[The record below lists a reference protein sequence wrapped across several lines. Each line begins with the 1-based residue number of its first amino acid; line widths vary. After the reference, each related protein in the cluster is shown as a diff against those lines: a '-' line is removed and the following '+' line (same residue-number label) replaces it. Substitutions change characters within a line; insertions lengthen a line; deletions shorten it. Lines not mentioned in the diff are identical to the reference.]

1 MAGSRIRGI
10 KLEIGGDTTKL
21 DKALGATNRE
31 LATTQRNLKDVE
43 RLLKLDPGNTE
54 LLAQKQRL
62 LAQAADETKN
72 KLNTLRQAAEGADQ
86 ALERGQAYEAKYTPL
101 KEAIS
106 QVTDEL
112 NGLEKRAESV
122 EANFQSGKLPA
133 EEYEAFWK
141 TVKETE
147 DRLKDLKKAKQD
159 LQKEFDGTKLNQ
171 EQFESLQREII
182 QTEKDLQSLE
192 DQMDSTGGFMSG
204 LSSKL
209 GSLSDGAGKVH
220 DVMQP
225 VTNTI
230 LGVGAAA
237 IATVPAT
244 ESLRAGLGN
253 IRENAQNA
261 GIGLETATDAMRQMN
276 IVSGDLDGAIEATN
290 NLLNAGFTESNLQK
304 AVENLAGAYIKF
316 PETFKFESLADSLQE
331 TLATGEAAGQFAE
344 LLDRLGIGAENFNA
358 QMAILPSEVER
369 QNYALELLA
378 STGLSQV
385 YEGWKQNN
393 QGLAQGRDATLQL
406 QLSMARL
413 AESLQPIVTGV
424 TQVATA
430 FLDWFNALPQ
440 GAQVAIGIIALLVAS
455 ISPIAGIISAIGVA
469 STVSSVAFS
478 KWALIIA
485 AVVLALAALAAIIA
499 IIIGKGDEMND
510 TISNVVGSM
519 SSSKGSGISG
529 GTGIPSTPSASSL
542 SDFPHFASGG
552 VFAPNNP
559 MLGVLGDNPREVE
572 IAAPRSAM
580 QDAFL
585 DALDQR
591 SVGAAS
597 KVNVSVRF
605 TGSLSQLGRLLQ
617 PVVTVETARQGPS
630 FAR

>member
-1 MAGSRIRGI
+1 MAGARIRGI
-10 KLEIGGDTTKL
+10 TLEIGGDTTKL

-72 KLNTLRQAAEGADQ
+72 KLNTLQQAAEGADK
-86 ALERGQAYEAKYTPL
+86 ALERGQAYEAKYAPL

-106 QVTDEL
+106 KVTDEL
-112 NGLEKRAESV
+112 SGLEKRAESV
-122 EANFQSGKLPA
+122 ENNFQSGKLPA

-182 QTEKDLQSLE
+182 QTEKDLKSLE
-192 DQMDSTGGFMSG
+192 DQIDSTGGFMSR

-209 GSLSDGAGKVH
+209 GSISDGAGKVH

-225 VTNTI
+225 VTTTI

-276 IVSGDLDGAIEATN
+276 MVSGDLDGAIEATN

-331 TLATGEAAGQFAE
+331 TLATGEATGQFAE

-369 QNYALELLA
+369 QNYALGLLA

-393 QGLAQGRDATLQL
+393 QELAQGRDATLQL
-406 QLSMARL
+406 QMSMARL

-430 FLDWFNALPQ
+430 FLDWFNGLPQ

-499 IIIGKGDEMND
+499 VIVGKGDEMND

-519 SSSKGSGISG
+519 SGSSGSVSPN
-529 GTGIPSTPSASSL
+529 GTGNPSSPSAASL

-591 SVGAAS
+591 SVGATS

-630 FAR
+630 FAK

>member
-393 QGLAQGRDATLQL
+393 QELAQGRDATLQL

-559 MLGVLGDNPREVE
+559 LLGVLGDNPREVE

-597 KVNVSVRF
+597 KFNVNIRF
-605 TGSLSQLGRLLQ
+605 TGSLAQLGRLLQ

>member
-1 MAGSRIRGI
+1 MAGARIRGI
-10 KLEIGGDTTKL
+10 TLEIGGDTTKL

-31 LATTQRNLKDVE
+31 LAETQRNLKDVE

-106 QVTDEL
+106 QVTNEL

-209 GSLSDGAGKVH
+209 GSISDGAGKVH

-225 VTNTI
+225 VTTTI

-276 IVSGDLDGAIEATN
+276 MVSGDLDGAIEATN

-358 QMAILPSEVER
+358 QMATLPSEVER

-385 YEGWKQNN
+385 YEGWKQSN
-393 QGLAQGRDATLQL
+393 QELAQGRDATLQL

-510 TISNVVGSM
+510 TISNVTGS
-519 SSSKGSGISG
+519 ISG
-529 GTGIPSTPSASSL
+529 SSGNIPQNGPGNQPSPSIASL

>member
-1 MAGSRIRGI
+1 MAGARIRGI
-10 KLEIGGDTTKL
+10 TLEIGGDTTKL

-72 KLNTLRQAAEGADQ
+72 KLNTLQQAAEGADK
-86 ALERGQAYEAKYTPL
+86 ALERGQAYEAKYAPL

-106 QVTDEL
+106 KVTDEL
-112 NGLEKRAESV
+112 SGLEKRAESV
-122 EANFQSGKLPA
+122 ENNFQSGKLPA

-182 QTEKDLQSLE
+182 QTEKDLKSLE
-192 DQMDSTGGFMSG
+192 DQIDSTGGFMSR

-209 GSLSDGAGKVH
+209 GSISDGAGKVH

-225 VTNTI
+225 VTTTI

-276 IVSGDLDGAIEATN
+276 MVSGDLDGAIEATN

-369 QNYALELLA
+369 QNYALGLLA

-393 QGLAQGRDATLQL
+393 QELAQGRDATLQL

-529 GTGIPSTPSASSL
+529 GTGIPSTPSAASL

-605 TGSLSQLGRLLQ
+605 TGSLAQLGRLLQ

>member
-1 MAGSRIRGI
+1 MAGARIRGI
-10 KLEIGGDTTKL
+10 TLEIGGDTTKL

-31 LATTQRNLKDVE
+31 LAETQRNLKDVE

-106 QVTDEL
+106 KVTDEL

-122 EANFQSGKLPA
+122 ENNFQSGKLPA

-182 QTEKDLQSLE
+182 QTEKDLKSLE
-192 DQMDSTGGFMSG
+192 DQIDSTGGFMSR

-209 GSLSDGAGKVH
+209 GSISDGSGKVH

-225 VTNTI
+225 VTKTI

-237 IATVPAT
+237 IATLPAT

-276 IVSGDLDGAIEATN
+276 MVSGDLDGAIEATN
-290 NLLNAGFTESNLQK
+290 NLLNAGFTESNLQR

-331 TLATGEAAGQFAE
+331 TLATGEATGQFGE

-358 QMAILPSEVER
+358 QMALLPDEVER
-369 QNYALELLA
+369 QNYALSLLA

-393 QGLAQGRDATLQL
+393 QELAQGRDATLQL

-529 GTGIPSTPSASSL
+529 GTGIPSTPSAASL

-591 SVGAAS
+591 SVGTAS
-597 KVNVSVRF
+597 KTNVNIRF
-605 TGSLSQLGRLLQ
+605 SGSLAQLGRLLQ

>member
-1 MAGSRIRGI
+1 MAGARIRGI
-10 KLEIGGDTTKL
+10 TLEIGGDTTKL

-31 LATTQRNLKDVE
+31 LAETQRNLKDVE

-72 KLNTLRQAAEGADQ
+72 KLNILQQAAEGADK
-86 ALERGQAYEAKYTPL
+86 ALERGQAYEAKYAPL

-106 QVTDEL
+106 KVTDEL
-112 NGLEKRAESV
+112 SGLEKRAESV
-122 EANFQSGKLPA
+122 ENNFQSGKLPT

-182 QTEKDLQSLE
+182 QTEKDLKSLE
-192 DQMDSTGGFMSG
+192 DQIDSTGGFMSR

-209 GSLSDGAGKVH
+209 GSISDGAGKVH

-225 VTNTI
+225 VTTTI

-276 IVSGDLDGAIEATN
+276 MVSGDLDGAIEATN

-393 QGLAQGRDATLQL
+393 QELAQGRDATLQL

-529 GTGIPSTPSASSL
+529 GTGIPSTPSAASL

>member
-1 MAGSRIRGI
+1 MSR
-10 KLEIGGDTTKL
+10 L
-21 DKALGATNRE
+21 TNR
-31 LATTQRNLKDVE
+31 DF
-43 RLLKLDPGNTE
+43 
-54 LLAQKQRL
+54 
-62 LAQAADETKN
+62 
-72 KLNTLRQAAEGADQ
+72 
-86 ALERGQAYEAKYTPL
+86 L
-101 KEAIS
+101 KE
-106 QVTDEL
+106 TDFT
-112 NGLEKRAESV
+112 S
-122 EANFQSGKLPA
+122 
-133 EEYEAFWK
+133 
-141 TVKETE
+141 E
-147 DRLKDLKKAKQD
+147 DLIYLLDLAAALKKAKQD

-182 QTEKDLQSLE
+182 QTEKDLKSLE
-192 DQMDSTGGFMSG
+192 DQIDSTGGFMSR

-209 GSLSDGAGKVH
+209 DSISDGAGKVH

-225 VTNTI
+225 VTTTI

-261 GIGLETATDAMRQMN
+261 GIGLETATDAIRQMN
-276 IVSGDLDGAIEATN
+276 MVSGDLDGAIEATN

-393 QGLAQGRDATLQL
+393 QELAQGRDATLQL

-529 GTGIPSTPSASSL
+529 GTGIPSTPSAASL

-597 KVNVSVRF
+597 KVNVNIRF

>member
-10 KLEIGGDTTKL
+10 TLEIGGDTTKL

-72 KLNTLRQAAEGADQ
+72 KLNTLQQAAEGADK
-86 ALERGQAYEAKYTPL
+86 ALERGQAYEAKYAPL

-106 QVTDEL
+106 KVTDEL
-112 NGLEKRAESV
+112 SGLEKRAESV

-192 DQMDSTGGFMSG
+192 DQMDSTGGFMSE

-209 GSLSDGAGKVH
+209 GSISDGAGKVH

-225 VTNTI
+225 VTTTI

-276 IVSGDLDGAIEATN
+276 MVSGDLDGAIEATN

-331 TLATGEAAGQFAE
+331 TLATGEATGQFGE

-358 QMAILPSEVER
+358 QMALLPDEVER
-369 QNYALELLA
+369 QNYALSLLS

-393 QGLAQGRDATLQL
+393 QELAQGRDATLQL

-430 FLDWFNALPQ
+430 FLDWFNGLPQ

-485 AVVLALAALAAIIA
+485 VVVLALAALAAIIA

-529 GTGIPSTPSASSL
+529 GTGIPSTPSAASL

-597 KVNVSVRF
+597 KTNVNIRF
-605 TGSLSQLGRLLQ
+605 VGSLAQLGRLLQ

>member
-192 DQMDSTGGFMSG
+192 DQIDSTGGFMSRLIG
-204 LSSKL
+204 RL
-209 GSLSDGAGKVH
+209 GSISGKAEKVH

-225 VTNTI
+225 VTKTI

-276 IVSGDLDGAIEATN
+276 MVSGDLDGAIEATN

-331 TLATGEAAGQFAE
+331 TLVTGEATGQFAE
-344 LLDRLGIGAENFNA
+344 LLDRLGISAENFNKQA
-358 QMAILPSEVER
+358 EFMPFETQRLD
-369 QNYALELLA
+369 YAMGLLA
-378 STGLSQV
+378 HEGLSDV
-385 YEGWKQNN
+385 YEGWKKNN
-393 QGLAQGRDATLQL
+393 EELARGRDATLQL
-406 QLSMARL
+406 QMSMARL

-519 SSSKGSGISG
+519 SSSTGSGISG
-529 GTGIPSTPSASSL
+529 GTGIPSTPSAASL

-597 KVNVSVRF
+597 RVNVSVRF

>member
-1 MAGSRIRGI
+1 MAGARIRGI
-10 KLEIGGDTTKL
+10 TLEIGGDTTKL

-31 LATTQRNLKDVE
+31 LAETQRNLKDVE

-72 KLNTLRQAAEGADQ
+72 KLNILQQAAEGADK
-86 ALERGQAYEAKYTPL
+86 ALERGQAYEAKYAPL

-106 QVTDEL
+106 KVTDEL
-112 NGLEKRAESV
+112 SGLEKRAESV
-122 EANFQSGKLPA
+122 ENNFQSGKLPA

-182 QTEKDLQSLE
+182 QTEKDLKSLE
-192 DQMDSTGGFMSG
+192 DQIDSTGGFMSR

-209 GSLSDGAGKVH
+209 DSISDGAGKVH

-225 VTNTI
+225 VTTTI

-276 IVSGDLDGAIEATN
+276 MVSGDLDGAIEATN

-393 QGLAQGRDATLQL
+393 QELAQGRDATLQL

-529 GTGIPSTPSASSL
+529 GTGIPSTPSAASL

-597 KVNVSVRF
+597 KVNVNIRF

>member
-1 MAGSRIRGI
+1 MAGARIRGI
-10 KLEIGGDTTKL
+10 TLEIGGDTTKL

-31 LATTQRNLKDVE
+31 LAETQRNLKDVE

-72 KLNTLRQAAEGADQ
+72 KLNILQQAAEGADK
-86 ALERGQAYEAKYTPL
+86 ALERGQAYEAKYAPL

-106 QVTDEL
+106 KVTDEL
-112 NGLEKRAESV
+112 SGLEKRAESV
-122 EANFQSGKLPA
+122 ENNFQSGKLPT

-182 QTEKDLQSLE
+182 QTEKDLKSLE
-192 DQMDSTGGFMSG
+192 DQIDSTGGFMSR

-209 GSLSDGAGKVH
+209 GSISDGAGKVH

-225 VTNTI
+225 VTTTI

-276 IVSGDLDGAIEATN
+276 MVSGDLDGAIEATN

-393 QGLAQGRDATLQL
+393 QELAQGRDATLQL

-424 TQVATA
+424 TQVAPA

-529 GTGIPSTPSASSL
+529 GTGIPSTPSAASL

>member
-72 KLNTLRQAAEGADQ
+72 KLNTLQQAAEGADK
-86 ALERGQAYEAKYTPL
+86 ALERGQAYEAKYAPL

-106 QVTDEL
+106 KVTDEL
-112 NGLEKRAESV
+112 SGLEKRAESV
-122 EANFQSGKLPA
+122 ENNFQSGKLPA

-182 QTEKDLQSLE
+182 QTEKDLKSLE
-192 DQMDSTGGFMSG
+192 DQIDSTGGFMSG
-204 LSSKL
+204 LISRL
-209 GSLSDGAGKVH
+209 GSISGKAEKVH

-225 VTNTI
+225 VTKTI

-244 ESLRAGLGN
+244 ENLRAGLGN

-276 IVSGDLDGAIEATN
+276 MVSGDLDGAIEATN

-331 TLATGEAAGQFAE
+331 TLVTGEATGQFAE
-344 LLDRLGIGAENFNA
+344 LLDRLGISAENFNKQA
-358 QMAILPSEVER
+358 ELMPFETQRLD
-369 QNYALELLA
+369 YAMGLLA
-378 STGLSQV
+378 HEGLSDV
-385 YEGWKQNN
+385 YEGWKKNN
-393 QGLAQGRDATLQL
+393 EELARGRDATLQL

-430 FLDWFNALPQ
+430 FLDWFNGLPQ

-529 GTGIPSTPSASSL
+529 GTGIPSTPSAASL

>member
-10 KLEIGGDTTKL
+10 TLEIGGDTTKL
-21 DKALGATNRE
+21 DKAIGATNRE

-147 DRLKDLKKAKQD
+147 DRLNDLKKAKQD

-182 QTEKDLQSLE
+182 QTEKDLESLE
-192 DQMDSTGGFMSG
+192 DQMDSTGGVMSQFSG
-204 LSSKL
+204 NLSSV
-209 GSLSDGAGKVH
+209 SDRAGKVH

-230 LGVGAAA
+230 LGIGAAA

-253 IRENAQNA
+253 IEENARNA
-261 GIGLETATDAMRQMN
+261 GIGLDVANGAMRQMN
-276 IVSGDLDGAIEATN
+276 MVSGDLDGAIEATN
-290 NLLNAGFTESNLQK
+290 NLLNAGFTESNLQR

-331 TLATGEAAGQFAE
+331 TLATGEATGQFAE
-344 LLDRLGIGAENFNA
+344 LLDRLGIGAETFNA
-358 QMAILPSEVER
+358 QMAVLPDEVER
-369 QNYALELLA
+369 QNYALGLLA

-393 QGLAQGRDATLQL
+393 QELAQGRDATLQL
-406 QLSMARL
+406 QMSMARL

-430 FLDWFNALPQ
+430 FLDWFNGLPQ

-499 IIIGKGDEMND
+499 VIVGKGDEMND

-519 SSSKGSGISG
+519 SGSSGSVSPN
-529 GTGIPSTPSASSL
+529 GTGNPSSPSAASL

-630 FAR
+630 FTK

>member
-1 MAGSRIRGI
+1 MAGTRIRGI

-31 LATTQRNLKDVE
+31 LAETQRNLKDVE

-106 QVTDEL
+106 QVTNEL

-147 DRLKDLKKAKQD
+147 DRLNDLKKAKQD

-209 GSLSDGAGKVH
+209 GSISDGAGKVH

-225 VTNTI
+225 VTTTI

-276 IVSGDLDGAIEATN
+276 MVSGDLDGAIEATN

-331 TLATGEAAGQFAE
+331 TLATGEATGQFGE

-358 QMAILPSEVER
+358 QMALLPDEVER
-369 QNYALELLA
+369 QNYALSLLS

-393 QGLAQGRDATLQL
+393 QELAQGRDATLQL

-430 FLDWFNALPQ
+430 FLDWFNGLPQ

-529 GTGIPSTPSASSL
+529 GTGIPSTPSAASL

>member
-1 MAGSRIRGI
+1 
-10 KLEIGGDTTKL
+10 
-21 DKALGATNRE
+21 
-31 LATTQRNLKDVE
+31 
-43 RLLKLDPGNTE
+43 
-54 LLAQKQRL
+54 
-62 LAQAADETKN
+62 
-72 KLNTLRQAAEGADQ
+72 
-86 ALERGQAYEAKYTPL
+86 
-101 KEAIS
+101 
-106 QVTDEL
+106 
-112 NGLEKRAESV
+112 
-122 EANFQSGKLPA
+122 
-133 EEYEAFWK
+133 
-141 TVKETE
+141 
-147 DRLKDLKKAKQD
+147 
-159 LQKEFDGTKLNQ
+159 
-171 EQFESLQREII
+171 
-182 QTEKDLQSLE
+182 
-192 DQMDSTGGFMSG
+192 
-204 LSSKL
+204 
-209 GSLSDGAGKVH
+209 
-220 DVMQP
+220 
-225 VTNTI
+225 
-230 LGVGAAA
+230 
-237 IATVPAT
+237 
-244 ESLRAGLGN
+244 
-253 IRENAQNA
+253 
-261 GIGLETATDAMRQMN
+261 MN

-358 QMAILPSEVER
+358 QMAILPSELER

-393 QGLAQGRDATLQL
+393 QELAQGRDATLQL

-519 SSSKGSGISG
+519 STSKGSGISG
-529 GTGIPSTPSASSL
+529 GTGIPSTPSAASL

-572 IAAPRSAM
+572 IAAPHPVRPCRMPSWTPWISA
-580 QDAFL
+580 
-585 DALDQR
+585 
-591 SVGAAS
+591 V
-597 KVNVSVRF
+597 
-605 TGSLSQLGRLLQ
+605 
-617 PVVTVETARQGPS
+617 
-630 FAR
+630 